1 MSGIMTSKFTFF
13 FLPGMV
19 ETVVKMMRLKDKL
32 DEIIQANITGQLW
45 SMSAKELWLAS
56 ISDEDSL
63 SEIALSG
70 ASKLA
75 STYFTL
81 FYRSV
86 HVLYTG
92 IVNMCPANIQAEPR
106 ISGGG
111 ESPVLDSH

>member
-1 MSGIMTSKFTFF
+1 
-13 FLPGMV
+13 
-19 ETVVKMMRLKDKL
+19 MRSRYEPDIVAEHTKH
-32 DEIIQANITGQLW
+32 
-45 SMSAKELWLAS
+45 

-92 IVNMCPANIQAEPR
+92 ICIL
-106 ISGGG
+106 GGC
-111 ESPVLDSH
+111 LC

>member
-1 MSGIMTSKFTFF
+1 MLYKYMFLMRSKINVHKPRE
-13 FLPGMV
+13 LP
-19 ETVVKMMRLKDKL
+19 K
-32 DEIIQANITGQLW
+32 
-45 SMSAKELWLAS
+45 S

-81 FYRSV
+81 FSRSV

-92 IVNMCPANIQAEPR
+92 IHIFYR
-106 ISGGG
+106 
-111 ESPVLDSH
+111 

>member
-1 MSGIMTSKFTFF
+1 MHAFFTLWHYLFLDHSGILLS
-13 FLPGMV
+13 LV
-19 ETVVKMMRLKDKL
+19 
-32 DEIIQANITGQLW
+32 
-45 SMSAKELWLAS
+45 S

-92 IVNMCPANIQAEPR
+92 ICIL
-106 ISGGG
+106 GGC
-111 ESPVLDSH
+111 LC